1 MAFNGVVAA
10 DRAVEPSYG
19 LFSVARVQKRGSG
32 DEHWVGGYFV
42 ESDSCGLN
50 TQILPL
56 CSEDTDDWIEAFN
69 NSSDG
74 DPFFKVAPFGI
85 LETFE
90 CENSIGFN
98 AVDRRATVVRQLES
112 VSEYTVEREL
122 WLGENAEQDPGDIPA
137 ERWLTNA
144 IDSTPIPG
152 TAVKPQVALGLVEQ
166 AFAEENP
173 GVQATIHMTPL
184 VANVLK
190 SALKAQGDRLY
201 VKNTGSLVAISRG
214 GAGDEGPVAGGSA
227 TKHWIYATGPVHV
240 DLGSDELITVSASEI
255 VNPTTNKVT
264 YVAER
269 PAAVYFDGCAWFGVL
284 ADATL

>member
-1 MAFNGVVAA
+1 MAFNGVVTA
-10 DRAVEPSYG
+10 DRSVEPSYG

-32 DEHWVGGYFV
+32 DEHWVAGYYV
-42 ESDSCGLN
+42 ESDSCGLH
-50 TQILPL
+50 TQIIPL
-56 CSEDTDDWIEAFN
+56 CAESEEWIEAFDN
-69 NSSDG
+69 SDG
-74 DPFFKVAPFGI
+74 DPFFKVSPFGI
-85 LETFE
+85 IEKFE
-90 CENSIGFN
+90 CENSVGFN

-112 VSEYTVEREL
+112 VTEYTVEREL
-122 WLGENAEQDPGDIPA
+122 WLGENADLDTSAIA
-137 ERWLTNA
+137 ADRWLTNA
-144 IDSTPIPG
+144 TDATPTPG
-152 TAVKPQVALGLVEQ
+152 TAVKPLVALGLVEQ

-173 GVQATIHMTPL
+173 GIQATIHMTPL
-184 VANVLK
+184 VANVIR
-190 SALKAQGDRLY
+190 SALKAHGDRLY
-201 VKNTGSLVAISRG
+201 VKNTGSLVAITRG
-214 GAGDEGPVAGGSA
+214 GVGDEGPVAGGST